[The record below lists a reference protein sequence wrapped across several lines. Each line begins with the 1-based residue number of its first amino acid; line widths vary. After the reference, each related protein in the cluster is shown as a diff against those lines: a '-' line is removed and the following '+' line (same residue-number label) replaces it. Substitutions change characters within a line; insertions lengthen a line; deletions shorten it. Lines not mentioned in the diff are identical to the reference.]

1 MIALTAPSSAEDDAY
16 LNKICAEPPWVSQ
29 LGLWASCYHA
39 YRIHGG
45 NPWSIAGSKFSE
57 AMGEIQQKLY
67 ENRKS
72 VARFKRLRGQQV
84 PSCPM
89 CGSSVTGALDHFL
102 PKEAF
107 PEFSVMAANLVP
119 ACTSCNSSVKGR
131 TYKGASPDEWLI
143 HPYFDTL
150 ASLDLWEIRII
161 QPYQA
166 ARFEA
171 MPSSYH
177 PPPVRKRIAFHLKYV
192 LGEQFQRSCTNAWAT
207 MPQYMRDIAQTNGPI
222 SGAEIH
228 AELLKLLNYH
238 YVTTGR
244 NAWLS
249 AFHRGLVS
257 DLSAQLFIAA
267 RASTLAKTVV

>member
-1 MIALTAPSSAEDDAY
+1 MIALTAPSPAEDDAY
-16 LNKICAEPPWVSQ
+16 LTKICGEPAWMDYF
-29 LGLWASCYHA
+29 GLWASCYDA
-39 YRIHGG
+39 YRAHGG
-45 NPWSIAGSKFSE
+45 NPWSIVGSKFSE
-57 AMGEIQQKLY
+57 AVGTIQQKLY
-67 ENRKS
+67 ESRKS
-72 VARFKRLRGQQV
+72 VARFKKLRGQQV
-84 PSCPM
+84 ASCPM

-131 TYKGASPDEWLI
+131 TYKGESPDEWLI

-150 ASLDLWEIRII
+150 AESDLWQIRII

-171 MPSSYH
+171 VPSSYH
-177 PPPVRKRIAFHLKYV
+177 PPSIQKRVAFHLKYV
-192 LGEQFQRSCTNAWAT
+192 LGEQFQRTCTNAWAT
-207 MPQYMRDIAQTNGPI
+207 MPQHMRNVAPTAAPVLVTDVH
-222 SGAEIH
+222 S
-228 AELLKLLNYH
+228 ELARLVSYH

-249 AFHRGLVS
+249 AFHRGLLGDS
-257 DLSAQLFIAA
+257 LAQAFVAA
-267 RASTLAKTVV
+267 KATALTQLAL

>member
-1 MIALTAPSSAEDDAY
+1 
-16 LNKICAEPPWVSQ
+16 VQ
-29 LGLWASCYHA
+29 RASCYHA

-57 AMGEIQQKLY
+57 AMGAIQQKLY

-84 PSCPM
+84 SSCPM

-131 TYKGASPDEWLI
+131 TYKGASPAEWLI

-150 ASLDLWEIRII
+150 TTCRSPDRCLCVASLGFTSLSIPIHRSFRTSLMDSS
-161 QPYQA
+161 A
-166 ARFEA
+166 ARCSAE
-171 MPSSYH
+171 H
-177 PPPVRKRIAFHLKYV
+177 REGV
-192 LGEQFQRSCTNAWAT
+192 LR
-207 MPQYMRDIAQTNGPI
+207 
-222 SGAEIH
+222 
-228 AELLKLLNYH
+228 
-238 YVTTGR
+238 
-244 NAWLS
+244 
-249 AFHRGLVS
+249 
-257 DLSAQLFIAA
+257 
-267 RASTLAKTVV
+267 